1 MGTTVPPI
9 RASHDMSSHKDV
21 DTRRG
26 FDERAREC
34 YNKND
39 SRASMVAIGNNGNG
53 GNSGISGNSGNATL
67 TPAERLK
74 LKMRKALNKQI
85 KSDKQSVTKR
95 ADTHRADED
104 YDTDRKARGERE
116 SASLGGA
123 LAGGATD
130 RYFSSLNQHHQN

>member
-1 MGTTVPPI
+1 M
-9 RASHDMSSHKDV
+9 SHDVFEVHSDISSL
-21 DTRRG
+21 
-26 FDERAREC
+26 
-34 YNKND
+34 
-39 SRASMVAIGNNGNG
+39 SSL
-53 GNSGISGNSGNATL
+53 TL
-67 TPAERLK
+67 VCICGLDCTTFRFCFVLFG
-74 LKMRKALNKQI
+74 LGSSQ
-85 KSDKQSVTKR
+85 